1 MYFHRVPMPIV
12 EQNLF
17 SKRSNKYDFAST
29 MEDYNEDS
37 GKGAMQVYSL
47 NFGELTK
54 LPTLWES
61 MSV

>member
-1 MYFHRVPMPIV
+1 MPIV

-17 SKRSNKYDFAST
+17 SKRSNKYDLAST
-29 MEDYNEDS
+29 MEDYNGDS
-37 GKGAMQVYSL
+37 GKGAMQVYSF

-61 MSV
+61 ISL